1 MLSRAMD
8 VLHRIKQ
15 LVRRGDY
22 RFTDKALDEMQ
33 QDGLRES
40 DVIESILDAD
50 HIDKIL
56 KAQGIRREPKKELLY
71 VIKNR
76 SLDGTPIYTKGVI
89 RKQRDFQ
96 VFYILVSSKVDR
108 RSH

>member
-1 MLSRAMD
+1 ML
-8 VLHRIKQ
+8 VLNRIKR
-15 LVRRGDY
+15 LVRRGEY
-22 RFTDKALDEMQ
+22 RFTDKAMDEMD

-50 HIDKIL
+50 HVDKVI
-56 KAQGIRREPKKELLY
+56 KSHHRGSDGSSTERMY

-89 RKQRDFQ
+89 KTQRDRQ
-96 VFYILVSSKVDR
+96 VFYILISSKIDR
-108 RSH
+108 YSS